1 MDTVTVQTVT
11 DGPINWPTPPTSSAP
26 SIQSSAMIV
35 EFSTSVWVGRKKDK
49 SASAQI
55 TIQNNAA
62 SGTANVSKKLLG
74 DCAELDAIQ
83 KFVGTVRKHH
93 YALTM
98 PWSDM
103 GQRLIPTAMF
113 FDYQNQMSA
122 FEQEFDRLVQAF
134 LDVYDWEIIQS
145 RVKLGDLFN
154 DADYAPV
161 HDLRRKFAFNVTYS
175 PVPEA
180 GDFRVDMG
188 NEQAAI
194 LKTQY
199 QEHYEAQITKAMDDV
214 FKRTRTYLERLHN
227 SLDDD
232 NISMGKDGKPK
243 PKRIFAGTFDGVLD
257 MIDMLKACNLTGD
270 TQMEAI
276 RIKLEDQF
284 RGLGRIPLSAE
295 ALREDKYLRAE
306 TKSVVEDV
314 IKNLP
319 TIDL

>member
-1 MDTVTVQTVT
+1 MDRIEIQTVT
-11 DGPINWPTPPTSSAP
+11 DGPINWPTPPTSSTP

-35 EFSTSVWVGRKKDK
+35 EFNASVWTGRKKDK
-49 SASAQI
+49 SASAQV
-55 TIQNNAA
+55 TLHNNAK

-74 DCAELDAIQ
+74 DCAELDAVQ
-83 KFVGTVRKHH
+83 KFIGNTRNTH

-98 PWSDM
+98 PWSDL

-113 FDYQNQMSA
+113 FDYQAQMTA
-122 FEQEFDRLVQAF
+122 YEQEFDVLVQAF

-145 RVKLGDLFN
+145 KVKLGDLFN

-161 HDLRRKFAFNVTYS
+161 HELRRKFAFNVTYS

-199 QEHYEAQITKAMDDV
+199 QEHYETQITKAMGDV
-214 FKRTRTYLERLHN
+214 FNRTRAVITKLHSEIDWN
-227 SLDDD
+227 EGEKS
-232 NISMGKDGKPK
+232 
-243 PKRIFAGTFDGVLD
+243 KRIFASVFDQVLE
-257 MIDMLKACNLTGD
+257 MIDMLRVCNLTGD

-276 RIKLEDQF
+276 RTKLEDQF
-284 RGLGRIPLSAE
+284 RGMGTKQGQLPLSIE
-295 ALREDKYLRAE
+295 ALKDDAHTRAE
-306 TKSVVEDV
+306 TRAVLEDV
-314 IKNLP
+314 ISSLP
-319 TIDL
+319 TLDM

>member
-35 EFSTSVWVGRKKDK
+35 EFSASVWTGRKKDK

-55 TIQNNAA
+55 TMQNNAA

-83 KFVGTVRKHH
+83 KFVGIVRKQH

-98 PWSDM
+98 PWSDL

-145 RVKLGDLFN
+145 RAKLGTLFN
-154 DADYAPV
+154 DADYMSV
-161 HDLRRKFAFNVTYS
+161 HDLHRKFRFAVTYS
-175 PVPEA
+175 PVPSA

-199 QEHYEAQITKAMDDV
+199 QEHYETQITKAMDDV
-214 FKRTRTYLERLHN
+214 FKRTRTYLERLHH

-243 PKRIFAGTFDGVLD
+243 SKRIFAGTFDGVLD

-276 RIKLEDQF
+276 RTKLEDQF
-284 RGLGRIPLSAE
+284 RGLGRMPLSPE
-295 ALREDKYLRAE
+295 ALREDKHLRAE
-306 TKSVVEDV
+306 TKTVVEDV

-319 TIDL
+319 TLDL

>member
-1 MDTVTVQTVT
+1 MERVEIQPVT
-11 DGPINWPTPPTSSAP
+11 DGPINWPTPPTSAP

-35 EFSTSVWVGRKKDK
+35 EFNASVWTGRKKDK

-55 TIQNNAA
+55 TMQNNAA

-74 DCAELDAIQ
+74 DCAELDAVQ
-83 KFVGTVRKHH
+83 KFVGNVRNQH

-98 PWSDM
+98 PWSDL
-103 GQRLIPTAMF
+103 GQRLIPTTLF

-134 LDVYDWEIIQS
+134 VDVYDWEIIQS
-145 RVKLGDLFN
+145 RAKLGSLFN
-154 DADYAPV
+154 DADYMSV
-161 HDLRRKFAFNVTYS
+161 HDLHRKFAFRVTYS

-227 SLDDD
+227 SLDDAD
-232 NISMGKDGKPK
+232 VGIRKNGKPRQK
-243 PKRIFAGTFDGVLD
+243 KLATSTFDGVLD
-257 MIDMLKACNLTGD
+257 MIDMLKMCNLTGD

-276 RIKLEDQF
+276 RAKLEEQF
-284 RGLGRIPLSAE
+284 RGVGRMPLSPE
-295 ALREDKYLRAE
+295 VLREDSHLRAE
-306 TKSVVEDV
+306 TKAAVDAVMKS
-314 IKNLP
+314 LP
-319 TIDL
+319 SLDL

>member
-1 MDTVTVQTVT
+1 MDTMLTAVPNV
-11 DGPINWPTPPTSSAP
+11 SAP

-35 EFSTSVWVGRKKDK
+35 EFSASVWTGRKKDK

-55 TIQNNAA
+55 TMQNNAA

-74 DCAELDAIQ
+74 DCAELREVQD
-83 KFVGTVRKHH
+83 FVANARNQH

-98 PWSDM
+98 PWSDL
-103 GQRLIPTAMF
+103 GQRLVPTAMF

-122 FEQEFDRLVQAF
+122 FEQEFNRLVQAF

-145 RVKLGDLFN
+145 RAKLGTLFN
-154 DADYAPV
+154 DADYMSV
-161 HDLRRKFAFNVTYS
+161 YDLERKFRFSVTYS

-199 QEHYEAQITKAMDDV
+199 QEHYEAQITKAMGDV
-214 FKRTRTYLERLHN
+214 FNRTRTYLERLHN
-227 SLDDD
+227 SLDDTD
-232 NISMGKDGKPK
+232 VGKRKDGKPK
-243 PKRIFAGTFDGVLD
+243 QKRLSTSTFDGVLD

-276 RIKLEDQF
+276 RTKLEEQF
-284 RGLGRIPLSAE
+284 RGLGRMPLSPE
-295 ALREDKYLRAE
+295 ALREDKHLRAE
-306 TKSVVEDV
+306 TKAVVEDV
-314 IKNLP
+314 ISSLP

>member
-35 EFSTSVWVGRKKDK
+35 EFSASVWTGRKKDK

-55 TIQNNAA
+55 TMQNNAA

-83 KFVGTVRKHH
+83 KFVGIVRKQH

-98 PWSDM
+98 PWSDL

-122 FEQEFDRLVQAF
+122 FEREFDRLVQAF
-134 LDVYDWEIIQS
+134 IDIYDWEIIQS
-145 RVKLGDLFN
+145 RAKLGTLFN
-154 DADYAPV
+154 DADYMSV
-161 HDLRRKFAFNVTYS
+161 HDLHRKFRFAVTYS
-175 PVPEA
+175 PVPSA

-199 QEHYEAQITKAMDDV
+199 QEHYETQITKAMGDV
-214 FKRTRTYLERLHN
+214 FNRTRTYLERLHT
-227 SLDDD
+227 SLDDAD
-232 NISMGKDGKPK
+232 AGKRKDGKPK
-243 PKRIFAGTFDGVLD
+243 QKRIFAGTFDGVLD

-276 RIKLEDQF
+276 RTKLEDQF
-284 RGLGRIPLSAE
+284 RGLGRMPLSPE

-306 TKSVVEDV
+306 TKTVVEDV

-319 TIDL
+319 TLDL

>member
-35 EFSTSVWVGRKKDK
+35 EFSASVWTGRKKDK

-55 TIQNNAA
+55 TMQNNAA

-83 KFVGTVRKHH
+83 KFVGIVRKQH

-98 PWSDM
+98 PWSDL

-145 RVKLGDLFN
+145 RAKLGTLFN
-154 DADYAPV
+154 DADYMSV
-161 HDLRRKFAFNVTYS
+161 HDLHRKFRFAVTYS
-175 PVPEA
+175 PVPSA

-199 QEHYEAQITKAMDDV
+199 QEHYETQITKAMDDV
-214 FKRTRTYLERLHN
+214 FKRTRTYLERLHH

-243 PKRIFAGTFDGVLD
+243 SKRIFAGTFDGVLD

-276 RIKLEDQF
+276 RTKLEDQF
-284 RGLGRIPLSAE
+284 RGLGRMPLSPE
-295 ALREDKYLRAE
+295 ALREDKHLRAE
-306 TKSVVEDV
+306 TKTVVEDV

>member
-1 MDTVTVQTVT
+1 MDRIEIQTVT

-35 EFSTSVWVGRKKDK
+35 EFSASVWTGRKKDK

-55 TIQNNAA
+55 TMQNNAA

-74 DCAELDAIQ
+74 DCAELRAVQD
-83 KFVGTVRKHH
+83 FVANARNQH

-98 PWSDM
+98 PWSDL
-103 GQRLIPTAMF
+103 GQRLVPTAMF

-122 FEQEFDRLVQAF
+122 FEQEFNRLVQAF

-145 RVKLGDLFN
+145 RAKLGTLFN
-154 DADYAPV
+154 DADYMSV
-161 HDLRRKFAFNVTYS
+161 YDLERKFRFSVTYS

-199 QEHYEAQITKAMDDV
+199 QEHYEAQITKAMGDV
-214 FKRTRTYLERLHN
+214 FNRTRTYLERLHN
-227 SLDDD
+227 SLDDTD
-232 NISMGKDGKPK
+232 VGKRKDGKPK
-243 PKRIFAGTFDGVLD
+243 QKRLSTSTFDGVLD

-276 RIKLEDQF
+276 RTKLEEQF
-284 RGLGRIPLSAE
+284 RGLGRMPLSPE
-295 ALREDKYLRAE
+295 ALREDKHLRAE
-306 TKSVVEDV
+306 TKAVVEDV
-314 IKNLP
+314 ISNLP
-319 TIDL
+319 TLDL